1 MDFSQKASIY
11 TFSSFDLK
19 EAEAKF
25 DDIDSVKV
33 MELPV
38 NIYEN
43 RNIVAPVLVR
53 NNSLMQPFEN
63 VLSVTLGDTFDPTT
77 IVALLTMLIGAVCV
91 GDIGVGALL
100 IVLGFLFTIKN
111 LIILVVC

>member
-43 RNIVAPVLVR
+43 RNNCGTSI
-53 NNSLMQPFEN
+53 S
-63 VLSVTLGDTFDPTT
+63 
-77 IVALLTMLIGAVCV
+77 
-91 GDIGVGALL
+91 
-100 IVLGFLFTIKN
+100 KK
-111 LIILVVC
+111 